1 MRKGEV
7 DKPNVLTKQTN
18 KQTNNLKQKNM
29 KKVILSVA
37 VVAAFLSA
45 NNAKAQLV
53 DEQNVTVTMDLQPIL
68 QLGMNGSSNI
78 DFVFDQISEYV
89 GGITQYGAT
98 NLTVSSTVSWDLY
111 AAGFS
116 SNAAAANALIWD
128 NQVVYGADS
137 DPNSTTSLPLNLLEL
152 HQDKVNPSTLLG
164 TGVRVDYFNT
174 LNSVRG
180 GATLGSNNV
189 YATSAPYA
197 RPAAS
202 AKYIAGHNS
211 ATAFVAGGSYLI
223 SNNAVAS
230 LGQVGQNSN
239 YSYTMDYRIVPGLPA
254 VFPNSSSATVSAAD
268 GGNVAVNGALNGGAA
283 TAAYAQPGVYTM
295 NVKYVLIEN

>member
-1 MRKGEV
+1 
-7 DKPNVLTKQTN
+7 
-18 KQTNNLKQKNM
+18 M

-45 NNAKAQLV
+45 NTAKAQLV

-98 NLTVSSTVSWDLY
+98 NLTVSSSVSWDLY

-116 SNAAAANALIWD
+116 SNAAAGTNLIWD
-128 NQVVYGADS
+128 NQVVYGGDT
-137 DPNSTTSLPLNLLEL
+137 DPNSVTTLPLTLLEL
-152 HQDKVNPSTLLG
+152 HQDKANPGKGALG
-164 TGVRVDYFNT
+164 ADFDYFQT
-174 LNSVRG
+174 LNSTRG
-180 GATLGSNNV
+180 GATVGNNNV
-189 YATSAPYA
+189 YATTAPYS
-197 RPAAS
+197 RPAAA
-202 AKYIAGHNS
+202 AKYIAGHFAN
-211 ATAFVAGGSYLI
+211 TDFVVGGSYLI
-223 SNNAVAS
+223 LVGTN
-230 LGQVGQNSN
+230 VGQNSS

-254 VFPNSSSATVSAAD
+254 VFPNASSALVAGTD
-268 GGNVAVNGALNGGAA
+268 GGNNNNNGALNA
-283 TAAYAQPGVYTM
+283 TTTTLYAQPGVYTM

>member
-68 QLGMNGSSNI
+68 QLGMNGSSNV
-78 DFVFDQISEYV
+78 DFVFDQIAEYV

-98 NLTVSSTVSWDLY
+98 QLNVSSTVSWDLY

-116 SNAAAANALIWD
+116 SSAAAGAGLLWD
-128 NQVVYGADS
+128 NQVSYGAGNDI
-137 DPNSTTSLPLNLLEL
+137 NALTTLPLTALEL
-152 HQDKVNPSTLLG
+152 HQDKDNSNTTGAVPG
-164 TGVRVDYFNT
+164 TGVADYFN
-174 LNSVRG
+174 
-180 GATLGSNNV
+180 
-189 YATSAPYA
+189 
-197 RPAAS
+197 
-202 AKYIAGHNS
+202 
-211 ATAFVAGGSYLI
+211 AFLAVIICLSYLSI
-223 SNNAVAS
+223 FLTYCTSKNAF
-230 LGQVGQNSN
+230 
-239 YSYTMDYRIVPGLPA
+239 I
-254 VFPNSSSATVSAAD
+254 
-268 GGNVAVNGALNGGAA
+268 
-283 TAAYAQPGVYTM
+283 
-295 NVKYVLIEN
+295 